1 MKDEVLWNTFR
12 LRLKIFPKHFGE
24 LCVHSYRTFF
34 LVFQTTKLFITLVAE
49 ISIHLRNNHSY
60 SHTKSHW
67 DCQTTPRQTD
77 SRGCRSNHRRPWR
90 ASLFAEDCSEDD
102 DCPLLNTHYD
112 ITVTQH
118 KACDFSWSDGD
129 SFVPNLL
136 SLIRINCFVRTNEDK
151 QLTPGRIHTQRKIN
165 LLFVSVDDLTE
176 FCKTD

>member
-1 MKDEVLWNTFR
+1 MCSRVSPAPWHESFCEKHSFKLSSLLKPLMKDEVLWNTFR

-77 SRGCRSNHRRPWR
+77 SRGCRLNHRRPWR
-90 ASLFAEDCSEDD
+90 ASLFAEEVLWRRWLSFAKRTLWHHSYTTQSLWFFLKWRWLI
-102 DCPLLNTHYD
+102 CP
-112 ITVTQH
+112 
-118 KACDFSWSDGD
+118 KSPF
-129 SFVPNLL
+129 
-136 SLIRINCFVRTNEDK
+136 TNHNK
-151 QLTPGRIHTQRKIN
+151 L
-165 LLFVSVDDLTE
+165 
-176 FCKTD
+176 FCKNQWG